1 MKEGRVKR
9 ILEAMKAN
17 DIPQML
23 VSSPASIFYL
33 TGKWISPGERMITLY
48 LNTKGEQKFIVN
60 ELFPINEDLG
70 VDILWYN
77 DTMNP
82 IDILDK
88 IIDHKEVLGIDKD
101 WKAHFL
107 IQLLDRNSAKKFV
120 NGSPIVD
127 RVRMRK
133 DDEEI
138 ALMKEASRIN
148 DIVVEKAI
156 KSLKEGM
163 TEKEVVEVLG
173 KGYAEYGCQGYS
185 FEPIVAFAAN
195 AADPH
200 AESGEQKLEKGMG
213 VLIDTGCRKDYYCSD
228 MTRCIFFGE
237 PTEHQKEIFNT
248 VLEANKKAIDMIKPG
263 VRFCDIDKAAR
274 EVIEN
279 KGYGKYFTHR
289 TGHSIGIET
298 HDFGDVGST
307 NTDEVKPGMIF
318 SVEPGIYLQGD
329 MGVRIEDL
337 VLVTEDGCE
346 RLNHL
351 NKELVVIK

>member
-1 MKEGRVKR
+1 
-9 ILEAMKAN
+9 MKAN

-88 IIDHKEVLGIDKD
+88 IIDHEEVLGIDKD

-148 DIVVEKAI
+148 DIVVENDLRPIA
-156 KSLKEGM
+156 SD
-163 TEKEVVEVLG
+163 
-173 KGYAEYGCQGYS
+173 
-185 FEPIVAFAAN
+185 FESTGIGNKNIIGRYLLLCKKKPFIEQRENTYIVKLPIIN
-195 AADPH
+195 
-200 AESGEQKLEKGMG
+200 
-213 VLIDTGCRKDYYCSD
+213 
-228 MTRCIFFGE
+228 
-237 PTEHQKEIFNT
+237 NT
-248 VLEANKKAIDMIKPG
+248 
-263 VRFCDIDKAAR
+263 
-274 EVIEN
+274 
-279 KGYGKYFTHR
+279 
-289 TGHSIGIET
+289 
-298 HDFGDVGST
+298 
-307 NTDEVKPGMIF
+307 
-318 SVEPGIYLQGD
+318 
-329 MGVRIEDL
+329 
-337 VLVTEDGCE
+337 
-346 RLNHL
+346 
-351 NKELVVIK
+351 